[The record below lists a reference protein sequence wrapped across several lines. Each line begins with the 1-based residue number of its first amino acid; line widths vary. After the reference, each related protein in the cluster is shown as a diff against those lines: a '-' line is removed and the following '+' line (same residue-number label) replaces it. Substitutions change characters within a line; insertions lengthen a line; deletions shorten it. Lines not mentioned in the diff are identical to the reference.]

1 MVTRFGKETTK
12 ILHNFKITV
21 SGLSMLSEVYHESL
35 ILKFIQ
41 QIVLGKIVST
51 LFIESLDE

>member
-1 MVTRFGKETTK
+1 MTK
-12 ILHNFKITV
+12 ILLNFKITV
-21 SGLSMLSEVYHESL
+21 SGLGMLSEVYHESL